1 MSSRSRAYTYE
12 EINTLLSGLEANK
25 ELVTKEFNE
34 VSSSLEQ
41 KKTWQLIT
49 NLVNEIGC
57 NNRKMSHIRKKWYD
71 LKSRT
76 KSKFAK
82 IHQSKSKKS
91 PTAIEK
97 KVLNL
102 IGKNCVESIGEQD
115 TYETFNLEVCA
126 L

>member
-1 MSSRSRAYTYE
+1 MANRSRAFTYD
-12 EINTLLSGLEANK
+12 EINTLLTGLEANK
-25 ELVTKEFNE
+25 ELITREFNE
-34 VSSSLEQ
+34 ISSSVEQ

-57 NNRKMSHIRKKWYD
+57 NNRKMSHIKKEWYD

-76 KSKFAK
+76 KAKFAK
-82 IHQSKSKKS
+82 IHQSKCEKS
-91 PTAIEK
+91 PTSIEK

-102 IGKNCVESIGEQD
+102 IGKNCVESVGVQD
-115 TYETFNLEVCA
+115 TYETFNLEVCN